1 MLEIKH
7 KDVESYSVNGF
18 VVSDTYLS
26 NELQTKIL
34 HAYDEFIENN
44 KNLTL
49 EEMSS
54 PHLNEG
60 VGAKHNKSKEL
71 SRRFLEI
78 GKSDEI
84 VSQVKKILGDDVILW
99 GMHCMHKEAKTG
111 KKIPWHQDG
120 TYWPIEPK
128 ATCSVWIAITDVD
141 ENNGCMKFIPKSH
154 KLGVLPHLQ
163 EDKVKDEG
171 ELKGSLDLKID
182 ESSFDE
188 NNAVNCVINK
198 GQVSFHDT
206 YLLHSS
212 DANFSNSARK
222 AIVLRYMPST
232 SLFDRSIP
240 NRTSANGF
248 KYDFSERPIFLVSG
262 EAKNN
267 QLKDDNYKL

>member
-1 MLEIKH
+1 MLEITS
-7 KDVESYSVNGF
+7 KDVERYKDNGF
-18 VVSDTYLS
+18 VVSNSYLS
-26 NELQTKIL
+26 NNLQNKIL
-34 HAYDEFIENN
+34 NAYNEFIDNN
-44 KNLTL
+44 SKLTL
-49 EEMSS
+49 EEMAS
-54 PHLNEG
+54 PHLKEG
-60 VGAKHNKSKEL
+60 VGAKHNKTKEL
-71 SRRFLEI
+71 CKQFLDI
-78 GKSDEI
+78 GKNEEI
-84 VSQVKKILGDDVILW
+84 VSQVKKILGNDVILW

-154 KLGVLPHLQ
+154 KLGVMPHLQ
-163 EDKVKDEG
+163 EDKVKDDG

-188 NNAVNCVINK
+188 NKAVNCVINK
-198 GQVSFHDT
+198 GQASFHDT

-212 DANFSNSARK
+212 DANFSESPRK
-222 AIVLRYMPST
+222 AIVLRYMPSS

-267 QLKDDNYKL
+267 ELKDSNYKF

>member
-1 MLEIKH
+1 MK
-7 KDVESYSVNGF
+7 
-18 VVSDTYLS
+18 
-26 NELQTKIL
+26 
-34 HAYDEFIENN
+34 
-44 KNLTL
+44 
-49 EEMSS
+49 S
-54 PHLNEG
+54 PHLMNCEG
-60 VGAKHNKSKEL
+60 LKHNKSKEL
-71 SRRFLEI
+71 CESFLKI
-78 GKSDEI
+78 GKNNEI
-84 VSQVKKILGDDVILW
+84 VSQVRKILGDDVILW

-163 EDKVKDEG
+163 EDKVTNDG

-182 ESSFDE
+182 EKSFDE
-188 NNAVNCVINK
+188 NESINCIIKK
-198 GQVSFHDT
+198 GQASFHDT

-212 DANFSNSARK
+212 DANFSKHPRK
-222 AIVLRYMPST
+222 AIVLRYMPSS
-232 SLFDRSIP
+232 SLFDRSKP

-262 EAKNN
+262 DAKKND
-267 QLKDDNYKL
+267 LKNSEH